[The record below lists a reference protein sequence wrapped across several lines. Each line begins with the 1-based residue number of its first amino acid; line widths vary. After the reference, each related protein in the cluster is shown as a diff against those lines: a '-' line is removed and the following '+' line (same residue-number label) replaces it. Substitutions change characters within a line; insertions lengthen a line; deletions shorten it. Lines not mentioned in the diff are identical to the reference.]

1 MLQTPFSA
9 SYLTPED
16 LALLFRVLAQLE
28 RPSDSA
34 VDRQERTAALVQI
47 FRSGICEE
55 EELIKSL
62 AQRDRA

>member
-16 LALLFRVLAQLE
+16 LALLFGVLGKLE
-28 RPSDSA
+28 QPGDSA
-34 VDRQERTAALVQI
+34 VDRQERTATLLQI
-47 FRSGICEE
+47 FQSGIHDE

-62 AQRDRA
+62 AHRA